1 MDANGHAGVFA
12 AGGFIVSV
20 RSACGYLLG
29 LCFCAAA
36 LILSGIA
43 WFGIEAAIGWQ
54 WALIGVALSAM
65 VSVNVPLLFGLY
77 FYAHHQFGW
86 PMPQAMVFALPAL
99 FLLTP
104 AIARETFGFL
114 VRLGQPRY

>member
-1 MDANGHAGVFA
+1 M
-12 AGGFIVSV
+12 VSV

-29 LCFCAAA
+29 LCFCAVA

-43 WFGIEAAIGWQ
+43 WFGLEAALGWE
-54 WALIGVALSAM
+54 WALIAVALSAI
-65 VSVNVPLLFGLY
+65 VSLNAPLAIGLY

-86 PMPQAMVFALPAL
+86 PMPQSVAFALPAL

-104 AIARETFGFL
+104 AIARESFGFL
-114 VRLGQPRY
+114 VRIGQPRY